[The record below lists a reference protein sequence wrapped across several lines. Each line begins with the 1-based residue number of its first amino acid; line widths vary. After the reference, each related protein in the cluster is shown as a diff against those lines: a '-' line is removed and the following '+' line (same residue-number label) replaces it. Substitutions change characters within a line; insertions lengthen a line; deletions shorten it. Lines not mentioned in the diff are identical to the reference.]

1 MNCPFCGYDNM
12 TGAATCDNCAQ
23 DLTDLD
29 LLSPSS
35 AIEAS
40 IMESSLAALQ
50 PKSPVMVPPETT
62 VAEVIRILR
71 AHRIGCVLVGGNDKV
86 VGIFSERDALTR
98 LSVRYSACA
107 SQPISQ
113 FMTPNPEQLDLGA
126 PIAFALDRMS
136 TVGFRHLPITHKG
149 RLVGIIS
156 TRDILRFLSKSY
168 PDLIPPRDG
177 GR

>member
-12 TGAATCDNCAQ
+12 TGAATCENCGQ

-29 LLSPSS
+29 LLSPRS

-40 IMESSLAALQ
+40 IMESSLAALK
-50 PKSPVMVPPETT
+50 PKSPVMVPPEAT

-71 AHRIGCVLVGGNDKV
+71 EHHIGCVLVGSNDRV

-98 LSVRYSACA
+98 LSDRYSESAPL
-107 SQPISQ
+107 PISQ
-113 FMTPNPEQLDLGA
+113 FMTANPEMLDLGA

-136 TVGFRHLPITHKG
+136 TGGFRHLPITRHG
-149 RLVGIIS
+149 RLQGIIS
-156 TRDILRFLSKSY
+156 TRDILRFLSESY
-168 PDLIPPRDG
+168 PDLIPPH
-177 GR
+177 